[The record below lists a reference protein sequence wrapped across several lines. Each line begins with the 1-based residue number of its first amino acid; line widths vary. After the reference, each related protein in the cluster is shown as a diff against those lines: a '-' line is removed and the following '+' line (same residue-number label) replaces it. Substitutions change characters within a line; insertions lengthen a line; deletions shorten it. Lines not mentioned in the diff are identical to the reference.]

1 MTTNKTR
8 RSKKKHLIKHLKNDD
23 ISPHDKTKKK
33 HRRYRKHRRHRSHS
47 HSRSVSSWK
56 NHYTY
61 ESDNLNT
68 TSISNKN
75 NTNNGNI
82 VKGLK
87 DFLALKKD
95 TK

>member
-1 MTTNKTR
+1 MTTNKTK
-8 RSKKKHLIKHLKNDD
+8 RSKKRHLVKHLKNAD
-23 ISPHDKTKKK
+23 ILPHDITKKK
-33 HRRYRKHRRHRSHS
+33 HRRHRRHRRSHRR
-47 HSRSVSSWK
+47 HVVSSWK

-87 DFLALKKD
+87 DFLAAKKD

>member
-1 MTTNKTR
+1 MTTNKNR
-8 RSKKKHLIKHLKNDD
+8 RSKKNSDLLA
-23 ISPHDKTKKK
+23 HDKTKKK
-33 HRRYRKHRRHRSHS
+33 RHRHRRKHRRRSRH
-47 HSRSVSSWK
+47 SVSSWK

-68 TSISNKN
+68 TSITNKN
-75 NTNNGNI
+75 NPNNGNAII

-87 DFLALKKD
+87 DFLALNKN

>member
-8 RSKKKHLIKHLKNDD
+8 RSKKKHHKNNDKD
-23 ISPHDKTKKK
+23 LLAHDTTKKK
-33 HRRYRKHRRHRSHS
+33 HHRRRHRRHRR
-47 HSRSVSSWK
+47 SRSVSSWK

-61 ESDNLNT
+61 ESDNLDT

-75 NTNNGNI
+75 NLNNGNI

-87 DFLALKKD
+87 DFLAAKKD

>member
-33 HRRYRKHRRHRSHS
+33 HRRYRKHRRHSHS

-61 ESDNLNT
+61 ESDNLDT

-75 NTNNGNI
+75 NLNNGNI

-87 DFLALKKD
+87 DFLAAKKD